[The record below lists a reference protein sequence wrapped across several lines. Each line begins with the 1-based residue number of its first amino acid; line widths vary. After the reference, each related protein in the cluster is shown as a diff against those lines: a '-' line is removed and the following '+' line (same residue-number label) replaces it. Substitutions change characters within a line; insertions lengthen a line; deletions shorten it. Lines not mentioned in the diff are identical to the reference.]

1 MHKSLKTFTL
11 AGSALALAMTPALA
25 SAQDT
30 MPGTTPPT
38 APQTTPPS
46 MPNTG
51 TTTPPTAP
59 TTSPSDMPAES
70 YPDTAETA
78 DTATPPMGQTMT
90 PEQQQAAMASWPTET
105 QTYYQSLTEDRQKMF
120 WALSDT
126 DKVRLSQLPEEQR
139 EVAWGQIE
147 AQVKSQG

>member
-25 SAQDT
+25 LAQDT

-38 APQTTPPS
+38 SSQTTPPS
-46 MPNTG
+46 MPTTG

-59 TTSPSDMPAES
+59 TTAPMDMPADT

-78 DTATPPMGQTMT
+78 DTATTRTMT
-90 PEQQQAAMASWPTET
+90 LEQQKTAMASWPTET
-105 QTYYQSLTEDRQKMF
+105 QTYYKSLPQERQELF

-126 DKVRLSQLPEEQR
+126 DKVRLSQLPEDQR
-139 EVAWGQIE
+139 ETAWAQIE